1 LFYVLLC
8 NIGRF
13 GFKSIGSHQVPYIIR
28 VINGEPLKFVSVR
41 MAETKLLSKY
51 LHYLHQDIYTY
62 ASVRSNFITEAEANL
77 LNVINQKHANCVYG
91 KELFFAGKDY
101 IVYLTDV
108 LEFNTFLEVCY
119 TKLMYNIT
127 PGGTEKCGF
136 IRINNFELV
145 VPYCVKDY
153 QKYVP
158 LFCFEGLTENLKH
171 RAIKLENWNL
181 AYLKFCLKIKCLM
194 RNEFYATE
202 SCTVISLDDIK
213 NNLSPETN
221 FEEYLPAHL
230 ADTYVF
236 TNQKSKRVNPPAGAW
251 IKAPPKVVPA
261 ENTIAHTLTAPS
273 PLPPSMSVMTNT
285 YQNGLPANQMV

>member
-1 LFYVLLC
+1 
-8 NIGRF
+8 
-13 GFKSIGSHQVPYIIR
+13 
-28 VINGEPLKFVSVR
+28 
-41 MAETKLLSKY
+41 MAEIRLLSKY
-51 LHYLHQDIYTY
+51 LYYLHQDIHTC

-77 LNVINQKHANCVYG
+77 LNFINQKHAKCLYG

-101 IVYLTDV
+101 IVHLRDV
-108 LEFNTFLEVCY
+108 LEFNTFLEVCCA
-119 TKLMYNIT
+119 KLMYNIT
-127 PGGTEKCGF
+127 PGGKEKCGF
-136 IRINNFELV
+136 IRINNFEPA

-158 LFCFEGLTENLKH
+158 LFCFEGLTENQKQ

-181 AYLKFCLKIKCLM
+181 AYLKFCLKIKCMM
-194 RNEFYATE
+194 RNEFYASE

-213 NNLSPETN
+213 NNFPPETN
-221 FEEYLPAHL
+221 FEEYWPAHL

-236 TNQKSKRVNPPAGAW
+236 LNKKFKSVNPQAGAW
-251 IKAPPKVVPA
+251 IRAPLEVVPA

-273 PLPPSMSVMTNT
+273 PLPPSMPVMTNT